1 MKSIIMEK
9 KPSTPNDPITKKEEV
24 QQSNDERIDQDFKG
38 FPHAPAKEEI
48 INPKTK
54 EDKATA
60 NVEKNTQ
67 TSSSEEASSDGSGGA
82 FDATENLNS
91 DDDYARR
98 IDDK

>member
-1 MKSIIMEK
+1 MKKHTSK
-9 KPSTPNDPITKKEEV
+9 NTRPITKKEEV
-24 QQSNDERIDQDFKG
+24 QQSNDEHIDQDFQG

-54 EDKATA
+54 EEKLTA

-67 TSSSEEASSDGSGGA
+67 TTSFDEDLSDGSGGA
-82 FDATENLNS
+82 FDATENIDS
-91 DDDYARR
+91 DDDDYSR

>member
-1 MKSIIMEK
+1 MEK
-9 KPSTPNDPITKKEEV
+9 KPSTPNDPITTKEEV

-38 FPHAPAKEEI
+38 FPHAPAKEEH

-54 EDKATA
+54 EEKVAA

-67 TSSSEEASSDGSGGA
+67 TSGVEEFSSDGSGAA
-82 FDATENLNS
+82 FDATENTES
-91 DDDYARR
+91 DDDIARR

>member
-1 MKSIIMEK
+1 MENNHS
-9 KPSTPNDPITKKEEV
+9 KPNNPITKKEEV

-54 EDKATA
+54 EEKATA

-67 TSSSEEASSDGSGGA
+67 TSSFDEASSDGSGGA
-82 FDATENLNS
+82 FDATENMDS

>member
-1 MKSIIMEK
+1 MEK
-9 KPSTPNDPITKKEEV
+9 KPSTPNDPITKKEDV
-24 QQSNDERIDQDFKG
+24 QQSNDEGIDQDFKG

-54 EDKATA
+54 EEKAIA

-67 TSSSEEASSDGSGGA
+67 NSTVDEASSDGSGGA
-82 FDATENLNS
+82 FDATENMDS
-91 DDDYARR
+91 DDDYSRR